1 MSTINNPRVFL
12 WGALALVLFADY
24 NAWMS
29 DYAAPAAAPAQIQAP
44 GGERAGHAAAP
55 ANELANRVPEAPAPS
70 AASAAG
76 APPTSAAGVSAASAA
91 ASAGSE
97 PSASATGAPAGAPL
111 VHVRTDVLD
120 LEISTRGG
128 TLVQADLLQYPKVK
142 GEAAPVRLEND
153 DGPLSVYELQSGL
166 TGPGSEPYPTHL
178 ALLSSTQDRYAL
190 DGGTQLRVTLAWA
203 ENGVSVT
210 KTYVFH
216 RGSYRIDVE
225 YQVHNGGTAPWQ
237 ARSYAQILRNDPPTK
252 RSYFN
257 TDSYAFH
264 GPAFWDGTKYR
275 KLDVSDEKDSHL
287 ALDVTD
293 GWIAALQHFFVSAIV
308 PPPGLPYHV
317 TLNVS
322 GEQFLLAA
330 SGPLQTIAPGESSA
344 FTQTLFVGPK
354 LQRALEAT
362 ASGLDHVT
370 DYGRLWLLAR
380 PLFLALSYVHKVTG
394 NWGVAII
401 LVTFLLKLLFYPL
414 SEASGRSMAKMKT
427 LQPRI
432 KNLQETYADDR
443 EKLGRA
449 MMDLYKRE
457 KINPVA
463 GCLPIII
470 QIPVFIAFYWVLLE
484 SAEMRQAPF
493 ALWIHDLSARDPL
506 FILPLIMAAAMF
518 VQYKLNPAPPDP
530 VQAKVFMFMPL
541 VMSATF
547 AFFPAGLVLYWVT
560 NTVLSIAQQWNINRR
575 IAALAAN
582 KN

>member
-1 MSTINNPRVFL
+1 MPTINNPRILL
-12 WGALALVLFADY
+12 WGALALVLLADY
-24 NAWMS
+24 NARMS
-29 DYAAPAAAPAQIQAP
+29 DYAPASPAPAQAAGSARPRAAAP
-44 GGERAGHAAAP
+44 P
-55 ANELANRVPEAPAPS
+55 ASELGNRVPEAPSP
-70 AASAAG
+70 AAISPG
-76 APPTSAAGVSAASAA
+76 SGPQTSTARVSVPAA
-91 ASAGSE
+91 AAA
-97 PSASATGAPAGAPL
+97 PATGEEPQGEPAAL

-120 LEISTRGG
+120 VGISTRGG

-142 GEAAPVRLEND
+142 GEPTPVRLEND
-153 DGPLSVYELQSGL
+153 DGTLSLYELQSGL
-166 TGPGSEPYPTHL
+166 AGPGTGPYPTHL
-178 ALLSSTQDRYAL
+178 ASFASAQDRYAL
-190 DGGTQLRVTLAWA
+190 DGGTELRVPLSWQAG
-203 ENGVSVT
+203 NGVSVT
-210 KTYVFH
+210 KTFVFR
-216 RGSYRIDVE
+216 RGSYRIDLE
-225 YQVHNGGTAPWQ
+225 YQVHNGGSAAYQVRP
-237 ARSYAQILRNDPPTK
+237 YAQILRNDPPTK

-264 GPAFWDGTKYR
+264 GPAIWDGTKYR

-287 ALDVTD
+287 ALEVTG
-293 GWIAALQHFFVSAIV
+293 GWVAALQHFFVSAVV
-308 PPPGLPYHV
+308 PPAGSPWQV

-322 GEQFLLAA
+322 GEEFLLAA
-330 SGPLQTIAPGESSA
+330 SGPLRAVAPGEDAA
-344 FTQTLFVGPK
+344 FAQTLFVGPK
-354 LQRALEAT
+354 LQGALEAT
-362 ASGLDHVT
+362 APGLDHVA
-370 DYGRLWLLAR
+370 DYGRLWFLAR
-380 PLFLALSYVHKVTG
+380 PLFVALRSVHKLTG

-414 SEASGRSMAKMKT
+414 SEASGRSMARMKT

-470 QIPVFIAFYWVLLE
+470 QIPVFIAYYWVLLE

-506 FILPLIMAAAMF
+506 FILPGIMAVAMF

-530 VQAKVFMFMPL
+530 VQAKVFMIMPL
-541 VMSATF
+541 VMSVTF

-575 IAALAAN
+575 IGAAAAN
-582 KN
+582 RN